1 MSEGPVGGE
10 RGGGRGGGRG
20 GERGS
25 EPGGEIERRFA
36 AAHARLCTVATTGTN
51 GKTTTTSMV
60 AAIVAAAG
68 ERAARVTTVGA
79 WVGDEQIP
87 APTPMAE
94 FLGAVERAASSG
106 VRTLALEVTSKAL
119 ASGIARQWPP
129 HVAVFTNL
137 TRDHLDLHGS
147 PEAYLAAKAQLFMA
161 LPPAGTAVLNAD
173 DPASALLAEIV
184 PAGVRVERFSARG
197 AACELAAVSVE
208 VRPGST
214 RAMLAPSEL
223 ARELGGVL
231 ELGVTGGVHAQ
242 NALGAALA
250 ARAAG
255 YSAAAIRA
263 GLAGFRG
270 VPGRFE
276 AVGERPLVVVD
287 YAHTPDGLVGTLAT
301 ARELCRGGRVICVFG
316 CGGDRDRGKRPQM
329 GAVVDERADVA
340 VLTTDNPRHEAPAAI
355 AAEVRA
361 GAPAPRA
368 RWIEELDR
376 ARAIA
381 LAIAEAGPDDIVVIA
396 GKGHEQVQEVGDEE
410 LPFSDV
416 AVARAAIAARAA
428 GGA

>member
-1 MSEGPVGGE
+1 VPD
-10 RGGGRGGGRG
+10 
-20 GERGS
+20 
-25 EPGGEIERRFA
+25 EPTSPREAAEAIERRFG
-36 AAHARLCTVATTGTN
+36 AAHARLRTVATTGTN

-68 ERAARVTTVGA
+68 ELPARVTTVGA
-79 WVGDEQIP
+79 WVGDERMP

-94 FLGAVERAASSG
+94 FLATVERAALSG

-137 TRDHLDLHGS
+137 TRDHLDVHGS

-161 LPPAGTAVLNAD
+161 LPPGGVAVLNAD
-173 DPASALLAEIV
+173 DPASALLCEV
-184 PAGVRVERFSARG
+184 MPPGVRVERFSAQG
-197 AACELAAVSVE
+197 GGCELAASAVL
-208 VRPGST
+208 VRSGGT
-214 RAMLAPSEL
+214 RVVLAPSPL
-223 ARELGGVL
+223 ARELDLVL
-231 ELGVTGGVHAQ
+231 ELAVTGGVHAQ

-255 YSAAAIRA
+255 YPAAAIRA

-270 VPGRFE
+270 VAGRFE
-276 AVGERPLVVVD
+276 VVGERPLVVVD

-301 ARELCRGGRVICVFG
+301 AREMCRGGRVICVFG

-329 GAVVDERADVA
+329 AAVVDERADVA
-340 VLTTDNPRHEAPAAI
+340 VLTTDNPRHEDPAAI
-355 AAEVRA
+355 AAAVRA

-376 ARAIA
+376 ARAIE
-381 LAIAEAGPDDIVVIA
+381 LAIALAGPDDLVVIA
-396 GKGHEQVQEVGDEE
+396 GKGHEEVQEIGDAR
-410 LPFSDV
+410 LPFSD
-416 AVARAAIAARAA
+416 ADVARAAIAR
-428 GGA
+428 GG